1 MAISS
6 ASWIPAPKP
15 SVSLTPAG
23 RKPSADVKK
32 KKKRVPINYNRY
44 ANRREIPHCSLCDLR
59 QGTQTLCASVSLQI
73 VVRTKWTVICISE
86 SGTQQSK
93 SWLYYHHQGYKIYSS
108 VQDSLSCISQT
119 LKWVIFQLLL
129 VKMEKPIRG
138 PIWYHKKIKYDRSAL
153 VLLTFII
160 SGRLDMLI

>member
-1 MAISS
+1 MATSS
-6 ASWIPAPKP
+6 ASRIPAPKP

-32 KKKRVPINYNRY
+32 KKKKKRVPINYNHY
-44 ANRREIPHCSLCDLR
+44 ANRREIPHCSLCDLG

-93 SWLYYHHQGYKIYSS
+93 SWLYYHHQGYFIRFTVLCKTVSVVFPKLLNESS
-108 VQDSLSCISQT
+108 FNS
-119 LKWVIFQLLL
+119 F
-129 VKMEKPIRG
+129 
-138 PIWYHKKIKYDRSAL
+138 
-153 VLLTFII
+153 
-160 SGRLDMLI
+160 